1 MVALANIF
9 NTILKKKD
17 FKDAK
22 DIDYLLEIC
31 KKFPGFDLPHII
43 LLNYHPDIF
52 NQEFWKKGQD
62 LRNHYKFN
70 LQNYFRT
77 TASSPNLENA
87 VNFTPEKIT
96 AVDQKSILIEF
107 LNKPKPK
114 FI

>member
-17 FKDAK
+17 FRDPK

-31 KKFPGFDLPHII
+31 KKLPGFDLPHII

-52 NQEFWKKGQD
+52 NQEFWKKGED

-77 TASSPNLENA
+77 PASASSFENDRMIKQE
-87 VNFTPEKIT
+87 NIT
-96 AVDQKSILIEF
+96 AIDQKSILIEF

>member
-9 NTILKKKD
+9 NSILKKKD
-17 FKDAK
+17 FKGAK

-52 NQEFWKKGQD
+52 NQEFWKKGED

-77 TASSPNLENA
+77 PVTSPNLEIAENIKQ
-87 VNFTPEKIT
+87 EKIT
-96 AVDQKSILIEF
+96 VLDQKSILIEF